1 VLKNLIVQIGGKIL
15 KFEDKARIIIEN
27 ECEDYFLGIADLT
40 QAQKHVIEHYG
51 PLFKEYPRAISI
63 GITLPFKFTVDS
75 SDKINYIH
83 SIADQQLYK
92 ITAQLSH
99 LLEEEGYNAFSFPKA
114 RKSDQTTLSLHLIAA
129 NQADLGQIE
138 NNVLKTIEAGD
149 GVNWGTVLTDAPL
162 DVINY

>member
-1 VLKNLIVQIGGKIL
+1 VLKKFIVRIGGKIL

-40 QAQKHVIEHYG
+40 QAQQHVIEHYG

-63 GITLPFKFTVDS
+63 GITLLSKITVDS
-75 SDKINYIH
+75 SDEIKYIH
-83 SIADQQLYK
+83 NITDQQLYK

-99 LLEEEGYNAFSFPKA
+99 LLEIEGYNAFSFPKA
-114 RKSDQTTLSLHLIAA
+114 RKSDQNTMSLHLIAA
-129 NQADLGQIE
+129 NQADLGQIK
-138 NNVLKTIEAGD
+138 NNVLKTIEVGD

-162 DVINY
+162 DIINY